1 MKTLHE
7 RIPLSEFNKLPS
19 IPQIAKVNCLA
30 WLEHTQK
37 ACASAYQAVLG
48 CVGWCRDVL
57 GSVWQC
63 WVVLGSTGMCWAAL
77 QQFQFYTGCLG
88 SQVKGHL
95 DGAVCWLCC
104 WFPADPRQGEKMA
117 LI

>member
-1 MKTLHE
+1 M
-7 RIPLSEFNKLPS
+7 
-19 IPQIAKVNCLA
+19 
-30 WLEHTQK
+30 
-37 ACASAYQAVLG
+37 
-48 CVGWCRDVL
+48 L

-95 DGAVCWLCC
+95 DGAGSAVGFLLIPGKERKWHSFDMERPGTWLAASSVGCQ
-104 WFPADPRQGEKMA
+104 PGHGESQ
-117 LI
+117 